1 MVQYLFWFLAFVAVF
16 SAVAFILAK
25 NPVHS
30 VLYLIVTFFSIA
42 GHYFLLN
49 AQFLAAV
56 HIIVY
61 AGAIMVLFLYVIMML
76 NINRIE
82 EESKTN
88 RMKLV
93 SVVSAGLLMIVMV
106 AVLRRTDEVISTV
119 AVHDPEMGLTQH
131 LGQVLYKEFLLP
143 FEISSI
149 LFLAAMVGAVYLS
162 KKDAI
167 TKVQGEQGSKIS
179 STRN

>member
-1 MVQYLFWFLAFVAVF
+1 MSLTEIAFYVLSFLAIFSGLAVLF
-16 SAVAFILAK
+16 SK

-42 GHYFLLN
+42 GHYFLMN

-76 NINRIE
+76 NLNSVQEDKIATWFKMAAVGAAGIF
-82 EESKTN
+82 
-88 RMKLV
+88 MLV
-93 SVVSAGLLMIVMV
+93 VVSLIAKTDALEASTPMAENAGLI
-106 AVLRRTDEVISTV
+106 EN
-119 AVHDPEMGLTQH
+119 
-131 LGQVLYKEFLLP
+131 LGKVLYQDFLLP
-143 FEISSI
+143 FELASV

-162 KKDAI
+162 KKELA
-167 TKVQGEQGSKIS
+167 
-179 STRN
+179 N